1 MRQRNIVQLLIT
13 TDKYRKNG
21 RKFPLIVRLGR
32 IVGWFQAK
40 VGLSL
45 DQCGTD
51 HRPLLLP
58 STNETKIFGDL
69 A

>member
-1 MRQRNIVQLLIT
+1 MRQRNIVQYQSQLT
-13 TDKYRKNG
+13 NTEKMAD
-21 RKFPLIVRLGR
+21 KFPQLSGWEESW
-32 IVGWFQAK
+32 VGFQAK

-58 STNETKIFGDL
+58 STNEAKI
-69 A
+69 

>member
-1 MRQRNIVQLLIT
+1 MAE
-13 TDKYRKNG
+13 
-21 RKFPLIVRLGR
+21 KFPQLSGWEESW
-32 IVGWFQAK
+32 VGFQAK